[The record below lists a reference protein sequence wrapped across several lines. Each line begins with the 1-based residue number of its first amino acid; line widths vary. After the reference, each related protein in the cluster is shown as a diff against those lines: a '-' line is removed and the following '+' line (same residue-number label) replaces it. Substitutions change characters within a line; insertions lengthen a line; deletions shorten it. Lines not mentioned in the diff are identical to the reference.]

1 MGAAAAAWAGV
12 GLAAIGTGKSLA
24 SSPGGGGGGRGG
36 QGPPPV
42 PGFGEGPFWGGF
54 QREQL
59 SGLPSAATRQREL
72 DFGRADFGG
81 EALGSMR
88 GALPGFMPAPGED
101 VFRGDLYG
109 AGRDL
114 DAFERARDAFG
125 ASIDRYGALGGRALG
140 TEMIA
145 RPLVEQGLAT
155 PFALG
160 PQTEG
165 LFDQRAA
172 GRRNLLLA
180 EQARA
185 AAGLRERLAGRFG
198 PGYQSGT
205 PFLAGEEEYVT
216 RPYAQGL
223 TQLGISDI
231 EQRLGAARWQRGYE
245 RDVLGDA
252 VRAQLQ
258 AGQYGDVAA
267 RELQRGG
274 LDMATLRSE
283 DARAR
288 MAYLQRVQTETPNL
302 MGAPLDAL
310 KAVRTIQGGPGGGG
324 GPTFPTQ
331 TGGSDWGSDL
341 MGLGGTVV
349 GEALRSKRHEDWLKR
364 QYPTGQD
371 PSAPEWESPWDGD
384 PWAGSNLPDSG
395 WGGAPNPMD
404 YRDESGFGTPDY
416 GGPVDTYS
424 PLAGGSLY
432 GRTGPYW

>member
-1 MGAAAAAWAGV
+1 MPAAWAGV
-12 GLAAIGTGKSLA
+12 GLAAIGTAKSLA

-54 QREQL
+54 QRGQL

-109 AGRDL
+109 AGQDI
-114 DAFERARDAFG
+114 DALGMARGAFG

-165 LFDQRAA
+165 LFNQRAA

-223 TQLGISDI
+223 TQLGISDV
-231 EQRLGAARWQRGYE
+231 EQRLGAAQWQRGYE
-245 RDVLGDA
+245 RNILEDA
-252 VRAQLQ
+252 MKTQLQ

-310 KAVRTIQGGPGGGG
+310 KAVRTIQGGGGGG

-341 MGLGGTVV
+341 MGLGGTIT
-349 GEALRSKRHEDWLKR
+349 GEALRSKRHKDWLEK
-364 QYPTGQD
+364 QFPTGQD
-371 PSAPEWESPWDGD
+371 PSAPDYSYDQWVAPEDPYDPFYDKSRLYAPDNLYTGQHGIAEFQAPVGQQQISPYIEPG
-384 PWAGSNLPDSG
+384 
-395 WGGAPNPMD
+395 PNP
-404 YRDESGFGTPDY
+404 
-416 GGPVDTYS
+416 
-424 PLAGGSLY
+424 AGQ
-432 GRTGPYW
+432 W